1 MNDPAPLRR
10 FVRVYRST
18 RRQEMYLYV
27 DAAADLARVPKALL
41 ERFGRPVEALS
52 LMLSAD
58 RPLARADAARV
69 LECIEDDGFY
79 LQMPP
84 VHDAP
89 HAAGGKGA

>member
-1 MNDPAPLRR
+1 MSMSAPEQR
-10 FVRVYRST
+10 FVRVYRSS

-27 DAAADLARVPKALL
+27 DAGTDLERVPEALL

-52 LMLSAD
+52 LMLAAD

-69 LECIEDDGFY
+69 LECIEEEGFY

-84 VHDAP
+84 P
-89 HAAGGKGA
+89 ETWRSG

>member
-1 MNDPAPLRR
+1 MTVRAPGQR

-18 RRQEMYLYV
+18 RKQEMYLYV
-27 DAAADLARVPKALL
+27 DAGDDLAHVPGELL
-41 ERFGRPVEALS
+41 ERFGPPMEALS

-69 LECIEDDGFY
+69 LASIEEEGYY

-84 VHDAP
+84 P
-89 HAAGGKGA
+89 LETRSNP